1 MSFKYEYV
9 YLTEKDSQKDYLAK
23 ILGCKSEGAWKP
35 AYSPDGTIAIVPL
48 RGHLF
53 QTCEPEEYDPKFKT
67 RYHSDTIYFF
77 PSEFKMKPK
86 FETKYLLNTAI
97 NILKQAKHIILAV
110 DLDNEGAK
118 LGRDVLRAAEVE
130 DKVLKMINTSSL
142 TETALKKALSDNK
155 NNIPWKK
162 MALAGQA
169 RAHIDFAE
177 GVTLSRALTYYL
189 TEPDHKGF
197 YPNALVF
204 GGVKAPLMKMVVD
217 RDYEHENFKERP
229 YWYANIVFEYE
240 GKTFSGQLYRIE
252 EEIIN
257 EKTKKKIK
265 KTESIRFFNEKEL
278 ISIVEQI
285 KNKPKCF
292 IDEIIK
298 KTKKSFPPKLYDFT
312 SLSADVTK
320 KRKMLPTQVLE
331 IAQSLYMD
339 IKIQTYPRTEVRYL
353 REEDYESMPFV
364 FKALIG
370 TGIVKDKIIEE
381 ILSKPLLKRK
391 TVFDSSKVE
400 SHTAIIPTDNSEMVS
415 LFKSFSD
422 NDAKKLVFEMVAKR
436 FIANFLPDAES
447 KIYGGKSFIGEDYF
461 MLYREEIPKTA
472 GYKIVYD
479 VDAHNKIATYQ
490 KTIPNLIKGDELKI
504 IDIKINKGYTS
515 PPPRY
520 NTSNI
525 QTAMANIANL
535 YKDDPTIREFLGE
548 HGIGT
553 TATRAK
559 IIEDMI
565 KQGYFEL
572 EEQGKTIY
580 IKSTQK
586 AREQIEIMPEEL
598 SSPLKR
604 AILNKYINDIVKGKI
619 DYNLLIRSY
628 QKELKKQ
635 IELIKEKAENPEN
648 IIKTNSLKENDSL
661 GKCPLCKKGDIV
673 EGKKAYTCTNA
684 KLIKTDSGWKNEG
697 CNFSVWKNALEKFGK
712 KNITPSEIKK
722 LLKDGKAIVT
732 LYSTK
737 TNKSYKKEVEIDLKF
752 GVKVNFDSNVSTKFT
767 KKKKR
772 NNQ

>member
-1 MSFKYEYV
+1 MAFKYEYV

-23 ILGCKSEGAWKP
+23 ILGCKSEGEWKP
-35 AYSPDGTIAIVPL
+35 AYSPDGKIAIVPL

-53 QTCEPEEYDPKFKT
+53 QTCEPEEYDPKFKV
-67 RYHSDTIYFF
+67 RYHPDTIYFF

-86 FETKYLLNTAI
+86 LETKHLLNTAI
-97 NILKQAKHIILAV
+97 NILRQAKHIILAV

-118 LGRDVLRAAEVE
+118 LGRDVLRAAGVE
-130 DKVLKMINTSSL
+130 DRVLKMIDTSSL

-229 YWYANIVFEYE
+229 YWYAEVILEYE
-240 GKTFSGQLYRIE
+240 GKQFNAQIYRIE
-252 EEIIN
+252 EELIDG
-257 EKTKKKIK
+257 KTKK
-265 KTESIRFFNEKEL
+265 TETVRFFNEKEL
-278 ISIVEQI
+278 LLLVDKLK
-285 KNKPKCF
+285 KNSKIF
-292 IDEIIK
+292 IDEIISKKK
-298 KTKKSFPPKLYDFT
+298 KTSPPKLYDFT
-312 SLSADVTK
+312 SLSADIAK
-320 KRKMLPTQVLE
+320 KRKILPNQVLE
-331 IAQSLYMD
+331 TAQALYMEL
-339 IKIQTYPRTEVRYL
+339 KMQTYPRTEVRYL
-353 REEDYESMPFV
+353 RDEDYDFMPNV
-364 FKALIG
+364 FKALMG
-370 TGIVKDKIIEE
+370 SGIVKDSLITE

-391 TVFDSSKVE
+391 SVFDSSKVE
-400 SHTAIIPTDNSEMVS
+400 SHTAIIPTDNPEIPALFRTFSE
-415 LFKSFSD
+415 
-422 NDAKKLVFEMVAKR
+422 NDAKKLVFESVVKR
-436 FIANFLPDAES
+436 FVANFLPDAES
-447 KIYGGKSFIGEDYF
+447 EIYGGRAFVGEDYF
-461 MLYREEIPKTA
+461 ISFKEEIPKVA
-472 GYKIVYD
+472 GWKIVYD
-479 VDAHNKIATYQ
+479 VDANNKIAAYQ
-490 KTIPNLIKGDELKI
+490 RNIPSLIKGDELKI
-504 IDIKINKGYTS
+504 IDIKVNKGYTS

-586 AREQIEIMPEEL
+586 AREQIKIMPEEL

-604 AILNKYINDIVKGKI
+604 AILNKYISEIVKGNI
-619 DYNLLIRSY
+619 DYDLLIRSY

-635 IELIKEKAENPEN
+635 IEAIKEKAKDPNN
-648 IIKTNSLKENDSL
+648 IIKLSQTKEKESL
-661 GKCPLCKKGDIV
+661 GKCPLCKEGDII
-673 EGKKAYTCTNA
+673 EGKKAYICSNS
-684 KLIKTDSGWKNEG
+684 KLIKTENGWENQG
-697 CNFSVWKNALEKFGK
+697 CKFSIWKNALEKFGK
-712 KNITPSEIKK
+712 KNITPTEVKK
-722 LLKDGKAIVT
+722 LLKDGKTVVT
-732 LYSTK
+732 LYSSK
-737 TNKSYKKEVEIDLKF
+737 TNKPYKKEIEIDLNF
-752 GVKVNFDSNVSTKFT
+752 GVKVNFDSNIKTNYS
-767 KKKKR
+767 KKKK
-772 NNQ
+772 